1 MNKREI
7 EIANRYL
14 VEEEIEKEI
23 KDDEEETGTEETGT
37 EETGTEET
45 GTEETETEKPVKT
58 ETEKSEE
65 KEDKPTRQVKIENR
79 YSENEE
85 NNAKHYQ
92 SPLFGYM
99 NEHGMVKSLKELA
112 SFCKT
117 EASTLQKM
125 TEDADPEKKKT
136 FKKDMKSLEDSANI
150 IGEAARSVSKTGLY

>member
-23 KDDEEETGTEETGT
+23 KDDE

-150 IGEAARSVSKTGLY
+150 IVEAARSVSKTGLY

>member
-23 KDDEEETGTEETGT
+23 KDDE